1 MLIIKTIRFLIKNN
15 KQIKIDIVDNSI
27 VRLLINSNSKIFKF
41 SINLINFSLSK
52 KVIIEDKL
60 NQDLKLQ

>member
-41 SINLINFSLSK
+41 SINLQKFFLYQK
-52 KVIIEDKL
+52 K
-60 NQDLKLQ
+60 